1 MVSVSISTEEDDVIQ
16 KLKIVYLIIGAALCG
31 SLPCSAQL
39 DVGQKAPKID
49 APKWFNTDAPVTLK
63 RGSNDVAVVEFWATW
78 CGPCRY
84 SIPHLNKLHADLKT
98 RGVPVVGLTD
108 EAPNVVSS
116 FMLETPMD
124 YPVGAGSR
132 AGGDYGVEGLP
143 TAFVVK
149 GGRIVWRGHPM
160 QNLDIAIERAIG
172 TVFTPTNAAAVVGD
186 RIITIP
192 EFQAFLKKT
201 MGDAKLKEAPDVSKY
216 RLLDFL
222 VQSQLLDERLRAASL
237 SVNTEQITQRY
248 AEEKA
253 AFEGEKENAG
263 TTFESFLLK
272 NNVSRVL
279 RLEMLGMDLA
289 VEALVKQKFSDV
301 AMKAAY
307 EKSPETF
314 HRAHVQHIMITV
326 ADWSDA
332 EAAELVRDK
341 VASIRERLLEGA
353 DFAAQARVHSSGQ
366 RADRGGDLGW
376 LGKGGKSA
384 LDKAMF
390 STPIGSVSD
399 VISTKSGFHII
410 KLLDKKLTFET
421 LEDDIRDE
429 IMHGQKMELI
439 QTLSDGVAVRRNH
452 TL

>member
-1 MVSVSISTEEDDVIQ
+1 MVPVCISTQGDYVTQ
-16 KLKIVYLIIGAALCG
+16 KLEIVCLLIWAVLCG

-39 DVGQKAPKID
+39 DVGQNAPDIE
-49 APKWFNTDAPVTLK
+49 APKWFNTVAPVALR
-63 RGSNDVAVVEFWATW
+63 RGSNDVAVVEFWASW

-84 SIPHLNKLHADLKT
+84 SIPHLNTLHAELKK
-98 RGVPVVGLTD
+98 RGVSVVGLTD
-108 EAPNVVSS
+108 EAPSVVSS

-132 AGGDYGVEGLP
+132 ASSDYGVESLP

-172 TVFTPTNAAAVVGD
+172 GIFTPTNAAAVVGEGL
-186 RIITIP
+186 ITIP
-192 EFQAFLKKT
+192 EFQSFLKKT
-201 MGDAKLKEAPDVSKY
+201 MGNANLKDAPDVSKY

-222 VQSQLLDERLRAASL
+222 VQSQLLETRLRAASL
-237 SVNTEQITQRY
+237 SVHANQVNQRY
-248 AEEKA
+248 AEEEA
-253 AFEGEKENAG
+253 AFEAEKENVG
-263 TTFESFLLK
+263 TSFESFLLK
-272 NNVSRVL
+272 NNVSRAL
-279 RLEMLGMDLA
+279 RLEMLRMDLA
-289 VEALVKQKFSDV
+289 VEALVKQNFSDV

-314 HRAHVQHIMITV
+314 HRAHVQHIMMGV
-326 ADWSDA
+326 EDWSDA
-332 EAAELVRDK
+332 EAAEAVRDK
-341 VASIRERLLEGA
+341 VVGIRERLLEGA
-353 DFAAQARVHSSGQ
+353 DFATQARVHSTGQ

-384 LDKAMF
+384 LDMAMF
-390 STPIGSVSD
+390 STPIGGVSD

-410 KLLDKKLTFET
+410 KVLDKKVTFET

>member
-1 MVSVSISTEEDDVIQ
+1 MTQ
-16 KLKIVYLIIGAALCG
+16 KQKIVYLLIGAALCG
-31 SLPCSAQL
+31 SVPCRAQL
-39 DVGQKAPKID
+39 EVGQKAPDID
-49 APKWFNTDAPVTLK
+49 APKWFNTDAPVALK
-63 RGSNDVAVVEFWATW
+63 RGSNDVSVVEFWATW

-186 RIITIP
+186 RLITIP

-216 RLLDFL
+216 RLLDFM
-222 VQSQLLDERLRAASL
+222 VQSQLLDGRLRAASL
-237 SVNTEQITQRY
+237 SVDTNQAEQRY

-253 AFEGEKENAG
+253 AFEAEKENAG
-263 TTFESFLLK
+263 TTFESFLRES
-272 NNVSRVL
+272 NVSRAL
-279 RLEMLGMDLA
+279 RLEMLRMDLA
-289 VEALVKQKFSDV
+289 VEALVKQTFSDV

-307 EKSPETF
+307 KKSPETF
-314 HRAHVQHIMITV
+314 HRAHVRHIMIGV
-326 ADWSDA
+326 ADWA
-332 EAAELVRDK
+332 AATAAEEVRDR
-341 VASIRERLLEGA
+341 VAGIRERILGGA
-353 DFAAQARVHSSGQ
+353 EFAAQARVHSTGQ

-390 STPIGSVSD
+390 STPVDGVSD
-399 VISTKSGFHII
+399 VISTTSGFHII
-410 KLLDKKLTFET
+410 KVLDKKVTFET

-429 IMHGQKMELI
+429 IMHGQKLELI
-439 QTLSDGVAVRRNH
+439 RTLSDGVEVRRNH